1 MEGFITTGLIGISLG
16 SQYTLLALGFT
27 LIFGILGVVNFAHGG
42 FYVMGGYVAYY
53 CTSTLGLPYA
63 VAVLFSLAATA
74 ILGWLFEAIVLE
86 RVIDDH
92 QATLMVT
99 MGFYLVM
106 ATTILVV
113 FGAESPQF
121 SFPVSGVWRMGGV
134 YFPYANM
141 IVLGACLVAIAL
153 VYWLVYRTNIG
164 RGMRAMAEDRA
175 VASALGMRTKALF
188 PFAFALA
195 TGLAGV
201 TGALVTPILSLAPH
215 VGDATL
221 AYSFLT
227 VILGGLGSVT
237 GATVAAFIVG
247 LIEAYAAVY
256 LGGSKGALTLFALV
270 MVILVVRPQGLFG
283 REVRRS

>member
-1 MEGFITTGLIGISLG
+1 MESFITTGLIGISLG

-53 CTSTLGLPYA
+53 CTAMLGLPYP
-63 VAVLFSLAATA
+63 VAVLIAFAATA
-74 ILGWLFEAIVLE
+74 ALGWLFEAIILE
-86 RVIDDH
+86 RVIEDH

-99 MGFYLVM
+99 MGFYLVL
-106 ATTILVV
+106 ATGILMI

-121 SFPVSGVWRMGGV
+121 SFPVTGVWRLGGI

-141 IVLGACLVAIAL
+141 IVLVACLVAIAL
-153 VYWLVYRTNIG
+153 VYWLIYRTNVG

-221 AYSFLT
+221 AYSFIT

-237 GATVAAFIVG
+237 GATVAAFVVG
-247 LIEAYAAVY
+247 MIEAYAAVY
-256 LGGSKGALTLFALV
+256 LGGSKGALTLFAIVL
-270 MVILVVRPQGLFG
+270 ITLVVRPQGLFG
-283 REVRRS
+283 KEVRRS

>member
-1 MEGFITTGLIGISLG
+1 MEGFIATGLIGISLG

-53 CTSTLGLPYA
+53 CTAMLGLPYPVALLIA
-63 VAVLFSLAATA
+63 VVGTA
-74 ILGWLFEAIVLE
+74 GLGWLFETFILE
-86 RVIDDH
+86 RVIEDH

-106 ATTILVV
+106 ATAVLVL
-113 FGAESPQF
+113 FGAESPEF
-121 SFPVSGVWRMGGV
+121 SFPISGVWRAGGV

-141 IVLGACLVAIAL
+141 VVLGVCLAAIVF

-164 RGMRAMAEDRA
+164 RAMRAMAEDRA

-195 TGLAGV
+195 TGLAGM
-201 TGALVTPILSLAPH
+201 TGALVTPILALAPH
-215 VGDATL
+215 VGDPVL
-221 AYSFLT
+221 AFSFLT

-237 GATVAAFIVG
+237 GATVAAFVVG
-247 LIEAYAAVY
+247 LVEAYAAVY
-256 LGGSKGALTLFALV
+256 LGGSKGALTLFVLV
-270 MVILVVRPQGLFG
+270 LIILVVRPQGLLG